1 MGVVLAA
8 RDIVLNREVAIKT
21 LLPGI
26 SANAVAIR
34 RFVEEARITA
44 RLPHPGI
51 PPVHT
56 FGTLVDG
63 RPFLTMKLIKGRTLA
78 AILAA
83 RVNRPPSDSGSES
96 DLEITAPHTP
106 GLLQIFEQICQ
117 AVAFAHSQSVIH
129 RDLKPSNIMVG
140 PFGEVQV
147 MDWGLARVL
156 GSRTAENESTSRPT
170 EETKSFCGTET
181 GGFVTDDTEPEL
193 SRAGEALGTPAYMPP
208 EQAHGEWDKVD
219 ARADVFAL
227 GGILC
232 VILTGQPPYVGTNVL
247 EVVRRAGTA
256 DLRDTFTRLAQS
268 AADPELIELCKQCLA
283 PRPSERPPNAAAVAG
298 LMEAYRLRAE
308 DRLRMAETA
317 RIASLATAEH
327 VRLRAEVE
335 HQAKIDAEERA
346 ERAARRAVKEATKA
360 ATERRRNRRQL
371 VIALIAVLLI
381 PLLYGEFRAYM
392 IRRELSRYPTP
403 TQTLQPPPTPE
414 SQKTLPTRDGKSS
427 KTP

>member
-1 MGVVLAA
+1 MASQVLNQTEHTFRRGGQARPKRAPEETCDSASARANGSGRISASGAIRAASLQRSGRIPNPVTTPPVGPLGSVIPGFAVKGEIARGGMGVVLAA

-117 AVAFAHSQSVIH
+117 AVAFAHSQNVIH

-156 GSRTAENESTSRPT
+156 GSRRAENESTSRPT

-219 ARADVFAL
+219 ARADVFGL
-227 GGILC
+227 GGIH
-232 VILTGQPPYVGTNVL
+232 G
-247 EVVRRAGTA
+247 
-256 DLRDTFTRLAQS
+256 
-268 AADPELIELCKQCLA
+268 
-283 PRPSERPPNAAAVAG
+283 G
-298 LMEAYRLRAE
+298 LL
-308 DRLRMAETA
+308 
-317 RIASLATAEH
+317 
-327 VRLRAEVE
+327 
-335 HQAKIDAEERA
+335 
-346 ERAARRAVKEATKA
+346 
-360 ATERRRNRRQL
+360 
-371 VIALIAVLLI
+371 
-381 PLLYGEFRAYM
+381 
-392 IRRELSRYPTP
+392 
-403 TQTLQPPPTPE
+403 
-414 SQKTLPTRDGKSS
+414 
-427 KTP
+427 